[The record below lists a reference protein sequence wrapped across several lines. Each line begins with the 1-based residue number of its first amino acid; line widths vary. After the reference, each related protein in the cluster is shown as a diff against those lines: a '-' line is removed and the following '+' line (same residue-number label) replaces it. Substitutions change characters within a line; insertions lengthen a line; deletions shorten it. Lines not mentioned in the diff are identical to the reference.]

1 MSLALQSNRIWIVGL
16 LLLALLSVAAVRT
29 SAVSASHLRQG
40 IPHHVAE
47 ALVVITTAADVRSG
61 PGDEYLMLTSA
72 QPGEQFPLLGR
83 SVDNRWW
90 RIDFGGQP
98 AWIPTASTRVQATV
112 LVSTVAVGGAGR
124 SE

>member
-1 MSLALQSNRIWIVGL
+1 MSLALQSNRIWIVGF

-29 SAVSASHLRQG
+29 SGVPAIHLRQG
-40 IPHHVAE
+40 ITHRAGE
-47 ALVVITTAADVRSG
+47 ASVVIMTAADVRSG
-61 PGDEYLMLTSA
+61 PGDEYLMLTAA
-72 QPGEQFPLLGR
+72 QPGEQFSLLGR

-98 AWIPTASTRVQATV
+98 AWIPTASTRVQASV
-112 LVSTVAVGGAGR
+112 LVSTVVVGGAGR